1 MKNKNN
7 QMLPDEFEYNMS
19 EQLAKEI
26 LATRKNAEK
35 SMHPQVFLCKV
46 VNETF
51 GLRGHC
57 VSVTTY

>member
-7 QMLPDEFEYNMS
+7 QMLPGEFEYNMS

-35 SMHPQVFLCKV
+35 NMHPQVFLRKI

-51 GLRGHC
+51 GLRGQC

>member
-7 QMLPDEFEYNMS
+7 QMLPNEFEYNMS

-35 SMHPQVFLCKV
+35 NMHPQVFLCKV

>member
-7 QMLPDEFEYNMS
+7 QMLPGEFEYNMS

-35 SMHPQVFLCKV
+35 NMRPQVFLCKI

>member
-7 QMLPDEFEYNMS
+7 QMLPGEFEYNMS

-35 SMHPQVFLCKV
+35 NMLQAGTK
-46 VNETF
+46 
-51 GLRGHC
+51 
-57 VSVTTY
+57 

>member
-35 SMHPQVFLCKV
+35 NMYPQVFLCKV

>member
-35 SMHPQVFLCKV
+35 NMHPRVFLCKV